1 MTGLTIFLSISLLIG
16 FPVLY
21 AEVKLALGQ
30 VKAIFKRQT
39 FYERAGEFWLV
50 LYMRISFALIWF
62 AGAWA
67 LAERLGM
74 KVIYL
79 VK

>member
-1 MTGLTIFLSISLLIG
+1 MTVLTIFLAISLIFG

-21 AEVKLALGQ
+21 AEALLAWKQ
-30 VKAIFKRQT
+30 IRAIFRRQP

-74 KVIYL
+74 KLIFL
-79 VK
+79 IK